1 MIDPLQTESEHLLEM
16 LLEAANQGDK
26 QAQGWLNR
34 IKQHGATKGL
44 VRDLNK
50 ELEGIPMNAVFAL
63 NEDSK
68 RLEPRFG
75 FPNLPENVDTRIAF
89 AVATL
94 LSEGALDGLMRCAS
108 QDCRKFAVRST
119 RAKWCSDTC
128 GGRDRGRQKRWKD
141 RERQML

>member
-1 MIDPLQTESEHLLEM
+1 MNPLQTGSERILEM
-16 LLEAANQGDK
+16 LLEAANQGDE
-26 QAQGWLNR
+26 QAQGWLKR
-34 IKQHGATKGL
+34 IRQHGVTRGL

-50 ELEGIPMNAVFAL
+50 ELEGMPMNACFAL

-68 RLEPRFG
+68 SLEPRFLFSD
-75 FPNLPENVDTRIAF
+75 FPESGTVRIAF

-94 LSEGALDGLMRCAS
+94 LSEGALNGLIQCAS
-108 QDCRKFAVRST
+108 KECRKFAVRNT

-128 GGRDRGRQKRWKD
+128 GGRDRGRHKRKKD